1 MVFLKVPHILFTFYV
16 SVVLGIVVVS
26 PASRPAH
33 ESLIGRF
40 AKVLGHFTK
49 VSFSLVF
56 FEVFN
61 CPNTLAKRP
70 ETSANWLLAKRPVT
84 VLRDREGVRRHRL
97 PFGIDYRSA
106 SITVQHQLPF
116 GMDYRSASI
125 TFLYFGIDYRSASIA
140 VLYFAIDYLSPQFF
154 GWPYCLPCLK
164 GSKVWCKMFLSSQE
178 HASTTH
184 PWWCLRR
191 AALRLVEIFIL

>member
-1 MVFLKVPHILFTFYV
+1 MVFLKSPTYTFYFLCV
-16 SVVLGIVVVS
+16 SCLGNCGRFACES
-26 PASRPAH
+26 TSSR
-33 ESLIGRF
+33 SLIGRF

-97 PFGIDYRSA
+97 PFGIDYHSA
-106 SITVQHQLPF
+106 SITVWHGLSF
-116 GMDYRSASI
+116 GVDYRSVFWHRLS
-125 TFLYFGIDYRSASIA
+125 FGIDCRS
-140 VLYFAIDYLSPQFF
+140 VFRHRLPFATIFRLTLLFALPQ
-154 GWPYCLPCLK
+154 K
-164 GSKVWCKMFLSSQE
+164 
-178 HASTTH
+178 
-184 PWWCLRR
+184 
-191 AALRLVEIFIL
+191 

>member
-1 MVFLKVPHILFTFYV
+1 M

-61 CPNTLAKRP
+61 CPYT
-70 ETSANWLLAKRPVT
+70 LAKRPVT

-97 PFGIDYRSA
+97 PFSINYRLAWIIVRRRLPFCILA
-106 SITVQHQLPF
+106 SIIVRRRLPF
-116 GMDYRSASI
+116 CISPSI
-125 TFLYFGIDYRSASIA
+125 TFRHNFSADPI
-140 VLYFAIDYLSPQFF
+140 V
-154 GWPYCLPCLK
+154 CLA
-164 GSKVWCKMFLSSQE
+164 SKVVKCGVKFF
-178 HASTTH
+178 
-184 PWWCLRR
+184 CLHRNMHQQHIR
-191 AALRLVEIFIL
+191 DDV

>member
-1 MVFLKVPHILFTFYV
+1 M

-61 CPNTLAKRP
+61 CPYTLAKRP

-97 PFGIDYRSA
+97 PFSINYRLAWIIVRCRLPYCILA
-106 SITVQHQLPF
+106 SIIVRRRLPF
-116 GMDYRSASI
+116 CISPSI
-125 TFLYFGIDYRSASIA
+125 TFRHNFSADPI
-140 VLYFAIDYLSPQFF
+140 V
-154 GWPYCLPCLK
+154 CLA
-164 GSKVWCKMFLSSQE
+164 SKVVKCGVKFF
-178 HASTTH
+178 
-184 PWWCLRR
+184 CLHRNMHQQHIR
-191 AALRLVEIFIL
+191 DDV

>member
-1 MVFLKVPHILFTFYV
+1 M

-61 CPNTLAKRP
+61 CPYTLAKRP

-97 PFGIDYRSA
+97 PFGIDYHSA
-106 SITVQHQLPF
+106 SITVWQ
-116 GMDYRSASI
+116 DYRSASI
-125 TFLYFGIDYRSASIA
+125 TVLYFGIDYRSASIA
-140 VLYFAIDYLSPQFF
+140 VPYFAIDYLSPQFF
-154 GWPYCLPCLK
+154 G
-164 GSKVWCKMFLSSQE
+164 
-178 HASTTH
+178 
-184 PWWCLRR
+184 
-191 AALRLVEIFIL
+191 

>member
-1 MVFLKVPHILFTFYV
+1 M

-61 CPNTLAKRP
+61 SLNTLAKRP

-97 PFGIDYRSA
+97 PFGIDYRLAWIIVRRRLPFCILA
-106 SITVQHQLPF
+106 SIIVRRRLPF
-116 GMDYRSASI
+116 CISPSI
-125 TFLYFGIDYRSASIA
+125 TFRHNFSADPI
-140 VLYFAIDYLSPQFF
+140 V
-154 GWPYCLPCLK
+154 CLA
-164 GSKVWCKMFLSSQE
+164 SKVVKCGVKFF
-178 HASTTH
+178 
-184 PWWCLRR
+184 CLHRNMHQQHIR
-191 AALRLVEIFIL
+191 DDV

>member
-1 MVFLKVPHILFTFYV
+1 M

-61 CPNTLAKRP
+61 SLNTLAKRP

-97 PFGIDYRSA
+97 PFGIDYHSA
-106 SITVQHQLPF
+106 SITVWHGLSF
-116 GMDYRSASI
+116 GVDYRSVFWHRLS
-125 TFLYFGIDYRSASIA
+125 FGVDCRS
-140 VLYFAIDYLSPQFF
+140 VFRHRLPFATIFRLTLLFALPQ
-154 GWPYCLPCLK
+154 K
-164 GSKVWCKMFLSSQE
+164 
-178 HASTTH
+178 
-184 PWWCLRR
+184 
-191 AALRLVEIFIL
+191 

>member
-1 MVFLKVPHILFTFYV
+1 M
-16 SVVLGIVVVS
+16 LGIVVVS

-97 PFGIDYRSA
+97 PFGIDYCSA
-106 SITVQHQLPF
+106 SITVRHRLPF
-116 GMDYRSASI
+116 TINYRLAWIIVRRRLPFCILASIIVRRRLPFCISPSI
-125 TFLYFGIDYRSASIA
+125 TFRHNFSADPI
-140 VLYFAIDYLSPQFF
+140 V
-154 GWPYCLPCLK
+154 CLA
-164 GSKVWCKMFLSSQE
+164 SKVVKCGVKFF
-178 HASTTH
+178 
-184 PWWCLRR
+184 CLHRNMHQQHICDD
-191 AALRLVEIFIL
+191 V

>member
-1 MVFLKVPHILFTFYV
+1 M

-70 ETSANWLLAKRPVT
+70 VT

-97 PFGIDYRSA
+97 PFGIDYHSA
-106 SITVQHQLPF
+106 SITVWHGLSFGVDYHSVFWHRLSFGVDCRSVFRHRLPF
-116 GMDYRSASI
+116 ATIFRL
-125 TFLYFGIDYRSASIA
+125 TL
-140 VLYFAIDYLSPQFF
+140 LFALPQ
-154 GWPYCLPCLK
+154 K
-164 GSKVWCKMFLSSQE
+164 
-178 HASTTH
+178 
-184 PWWCLRR
+184 
-191 AALRLVEIFIL
+191 